1 MAKNELVE
9 VAASTLKELKDPPDL
24 FIHLASRGHGH
35 SNAEARAGGK
45 GAALPHGCLIG
56 SP

>member
-9 VAASTLKELKDPPDL
+9 VAASTLKELKDPPDS
-24 FIHLASRGHGH
+24 FIHLASRGHSH